1 MIGDIVRNEADV
13 GVAGFTITSSRVS
26 AVKFLTPLL
35 ERA

>member
-13 GVAGFTITSSRVS
+13 GVAGFIMTSSRVS
-26 AVKFLTPLL
+26 AVNFLTPIL